1 VNIKGIKNK
10 LHKKEIM
17 KRRSVLFI
25 ILIFSWF
32 ASEACTAIIISGKA
46 TPDGRPILWKNR
58 DTDQLQN
65 AIKFFD
71 DGKYKSIGLINAD
84 DPEGKEVWAGYN
96 SAGFAIINT
105 VSYNLISKDTVK
117 LKDQEGVIMREALKV
132 CATVGEFEAFLQNR
146 PKPLGVET
154 NFGVI
159 DAFGG
164 AAWFETDHYSFKKLD
179 VNDPALAPMGYMIH
193 TNFSF
198 TGDPKRG
205 SGHIRYKT
213 AEDLF
218 YPAAQQNNLTVR
230 FILQNVSRSLWHSL
244 TQTDLK
250 SPPVNPEGQKFV
262 HFTDFIPRFSTAA
275 SVAIQ
280 GVLPGESTDYTTM
293 WTVLG
298 FPLTSVVLPIW
309 LCQGSAQPE
318 LVTLHPD
325 SVAPL
330 CSKAMLLKEK
340 LFPVVQNYRSSYIN
354 LPILYNAGGTGT
366 MQLLKSVEDTV
377 FDKSLKKLESWRSNK
392 NFRKEISEFYTQIND
407 LITEKYRALF
417 GI

>member
-1 VNIKGIKNK
+1 
-10 LHKKEIM
+10 M
-17 KRRSVLFI
+17 KRRLILGILLF
-25 ILIFSWF
+25 FSWG
-32 ASEACTAIIISGKA
+32 AADACTAIIISGKA

-65 AIKFFD
+65 AIKYFD
-71 DGKYKSIGLINAD
+71 DGKYKSIGLVNAN

-132 CATVGEFEAFLQNR
+132 CATVGEFEAFLQHR

-164 AAWFETDHYSFKKLD
+164 AAWFETDNFSFKKLD

-198 TGDPKRG
+198 TGDPKKG

-244 TQTDLK
+244 TKTDLTSLPEK
-250 SPPVNPEGQKFV
+250 GDGQEFVN
-262 HFTDFIPRFSTAA
+262 FTDFIPRFSTAA

-280 GVLPGESTDYTTM
+280 GVLPGESTDFTTM

-298 FPLTSVVLPIW
+298 FPLTSVVFPIW
-309 LCQGSAQPE
+309 LGQGAGQPE
-318 LVTLHPD
+318 LVTLHAEG
-325 SVAPL
+325 VAPL
-330 CSKAMLLKEK
+330 CDKAIQLKGK
-340 LFPVVQNYRSSYIN
+340 LFPVIQNYGGNYMDRS
-354 LPILYNAGGTGT
+354 LLYNQKGSGYL
-366 MQLLKSVEDTV
+366 QQLKSVEDSV
-377 FDKSLKKLESWRSNK
+377 FDRSLKKLESWRSNK
-392 NFRKEISEFYTQIND
+392 NFRREIPDFYYQIND
-407 LITEKYRALF
+407 LITEKYRILF

>member
-1 VNIKGIKNK
+1 
-10 LHKKEIM
+10 M
-17 KRRSVLFI
+17 KRRSILVI
-25 ILIFSWF
+25 ILFFSWY

-65 AIKFFD
+65 TIKYFD
-71 DGKYKSIGLINAD
+71 DGKYKSIGLANAD
-84 DPEGKEVWAGYN
+84 DPEGIEVWAGYN

-117 LKDQEGVIMREALKV
+117 LKDQEGIIMREALKV
-132 CATVGEFEAFLQNR
+132 CATVGEFEQFLKDR

-159 DAFGG
+159 DASGG
-164 AAWFETDHYSFKKLD
+164 AAWFETDNFSFKKLD

-198 TGDPKRG
+198 TGDPKKG

-244 TQTDLK
+244 TKTDLTSVPAK
-250 SPPVNPEGQKFV
+250 GDGQEFVN
-262 HFTDFIPRFSTAA
+262 FTDFIPRFSTAA

-280 GVLPGESTDYTTM
+280 GVLRGESTDYTTM

-298 FPLTSVVLPIW
+298 FPLTSVVIPIW
-309 LCQGSAQPE
+309 LCQGPAQPE
-318 LVTLHPD
+318 LVTLNGKG
-325 SVAPL
+325 VAPL
-330 CSKAMLLKEK
+330 CDKAIQLKGK
-340 LFPVVQNYRSSYIN
+340 MFPVIQNYGGNYIDRS
-354 LPILYNAGGTGT
+354 LLYNQKGSGYL
-366 MQLLKSVEDTV
+366 QQLKSVEDTV
-377 FDKSLKKLESWRSNK
+377 FEKSLKKLESWRTNK
-392 NFRKEISEFYTQIND
+392 NFKKEIPEFYNQINVFV
-407 LITEKYRALF
+407 TEKYRTLF

>member
-1 VNIKGIKNK
+1 
-10 LHKKEIM
+10 M
-17 KRRSVLFI
+17 KSRSVLFI
-25 ILIFSWF
+25 LLFFSVSV
-32 ASEACTAIIISGKA
+32 AEACTAIIISGRA

-58 DTDQLQN
+58 DTDHLQN
-65 AIKFFD
+65 AIKYFE
-71 DGKYKSIGLINAD
+71 DGKYKSIGLINAG

-105 VSYNLISKDTVK
+105 VSYNLISQDTVK
-117 LKDQEGVIMREALKV
+117 FKDQEGTIMREALRV
-132 CATVGEFEAFLQNR
+132 CATVGEFEAFLLNR

-164 AAWFETDHYSFKKLD
+164 AAWFETDNFSFKKLD
-179 VNDPALAPMGYMIH
+179 VNDPAIAPAGYLIH

-198 TGDPKRG
+198 TGDPKKG

-218 YPAAQQNNLTVR
+218 FQASQQNNLTVR
-230 FILQNVSRSLWHSL
+230 FILQHVSRSLWHSL
-244 TQTDLK
+244 TKTDLTAVTENGNGQQF
-250 SPPVNPEGQKFV
+250 VN
-262 HFTDFIPRFSTAA
+262 FTDFIPRFSTAA

-280 GVLPGESTDYTTM
+280 GVLPGENTDFTTM

-298 FPLTSVVLPIW
+298 FPLTSVVIPIW

-318 LVTLHPD
+318 LVTLTGKG
-325 SVAPL
+325 VAPL
-330 CSKAMLLKEK
+330 CDKAIQLKGK
-340 LFPVVQNYRSSYIN
+340 VFPVIQNYGSNYMDLS
-354 LPILYNAGGTGT
+354 LLYNNKGSGY
-366 MQLLKSVEDTV
+366 MQRLKNMEDTV
-377 FDKSLKKLESWRSNK
+377 FERSLKKLESWRNMKS
-392 NFRKEISEFYTQIND
+392 FRSEIPEFYKQLND
-407 LITEKYRALF
+407 LITEKYRTLF